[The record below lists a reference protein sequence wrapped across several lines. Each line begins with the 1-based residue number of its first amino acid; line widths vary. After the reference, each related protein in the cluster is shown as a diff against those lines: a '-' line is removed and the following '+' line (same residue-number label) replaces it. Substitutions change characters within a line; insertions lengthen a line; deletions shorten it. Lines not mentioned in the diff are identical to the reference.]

1 MPRKRD
7 ISLRKGASSFNND
20 LNEVL
25 DRVYKRYPNAVP
37 DFPRSSADDATRFRK
52 RHQEDAAELVEKL
65 DELRALREKSEELAT
80 LRETLRDLRLQIRAS
95 RELREE
101 LETISK
107 PKG

>member
-1 MPRKRD
+1 MPRKRHVC
-7 ISLRKGASSFNND
+7 LRKGASSFNNH

-25 DRVYKRYPNAVP
+25 DRVYKRYPNTVP
-37 DFPRSSADDATRFRK
+37 DFPRSGADDTTRFRK
-52 RHQEDAAELVEKL
+52 RHKEDAAELVEKL

-101 LETISK
+101 LEAISQ